1 VPDLLRERHLFFLSV
16 YLVQVTTSDIQGASS
31 DDFIWIKI
39 RGDRGTTEKIL
50 LDNENFNDFQQG
62 RYMYCVYII

>member
-1 VPDLLRERHLFFLSV
+1 M

-31 DDFIWIKI
+31 GDFIWIKI

-50 LDNENFNDFQQG
+50 LDNKNLDDFGQG
-62 RYMYCVYII
+62 RYLYCVYII